1 MASTTLNW
9 LKSTLY
15 RIYGWRRLRV
25 VLITAA
31 IIFLLLAY
39 GWTISYWILIGR
51 WIFLGLCALT
61 VFGLFERWP
70 ERLPKWMARWALQ
83 VAAVAVIMPIA
94 VWISYTVTNL
104 NLAEPWWRDKDR
116 LTGFGFTTF
125 LSMLLAPW
133 IAVAALLKQIKNDAQ
148 NQALAF
154 ALERS
159 QFEKQALD
167 ARLRLLQAQ
176 VEPHFLFNT
185 LANVRE
191 LVITG
196 SPQAA
201 TVLDN
206 LIAYLRAAVPRIN
219 APMASLAQELDL
231 VRAYLEIMQVR
242 MPDRLQF
249 SVATQGD
256 ATAFICPPLSL
267 LTLVENAVRH
277 GIDPAEEGG
286 KISVSAVLLD
296 GIWHVEVLDT
306 GVGLSISS
314 TNTGTG
320 MTNLR
325 ERLQLAFNATANLTL
340 TPIQPHG
347 TRAQIRFPARAITT

>member
-1 MASTTLNW
+1 MTSSANNW
-9 LKSTLY
+9 LFRTIN

-25 VLITAA
+25 VLLTCA
-31 IIFLLLAY
+31 IVFLLFAY
-39 GWTISYWILIGR
+39 GWEISRWILIGR
-51 WIFLGLCALT
+51 LLFFGLCALT

-70 ERLPKWMARWALQ
+70 KKLPSWLARWGLQ
-83 VAAVAVIMPIA
+83 VVAVALSMPIV
-94 VWISYTVTNL
+94 VWIGYSMTNL
-104 NLAEPWWRDKDR
+104 GLPEPWWRDDSR
-116 LTGFGFTTF
+116 LSGFGTFTF
-125 LSMLLAPW
+125 LSMLIAPW
-133 IAVAALLKQIKNDAQ
+133 IAVAALFKQIRNEAQ

-159 QFEKQALD
+159 NFEKQALD

-196 SPQAA
+196 SPNAA

-219 APMASLAQELDL
+219 APLASLAQELDL

-249 SVATQGD
+249 TVVAQGD
-256 ATAFICPPLSL
+256 TAAAMLPPLSL

-286 KISVSAVLLD
+286 NISVSAILAN
-296 GIWHVEVLDT
+296 GKWHTEVLDT
-306 GVGLSISS
+306 GAGYLPSK
-314 TNTGTG
+314 TGAGTG
-320 MTNLR
+320 ITNLR
-325 ERLQLAFNATANLTL
+325 ERLQLAFGSAATLQITATL
-340 TPIQPHG
+340 PHG
-347 TRAQIRFPARAITT
+347 TRAQICFPATAIKV